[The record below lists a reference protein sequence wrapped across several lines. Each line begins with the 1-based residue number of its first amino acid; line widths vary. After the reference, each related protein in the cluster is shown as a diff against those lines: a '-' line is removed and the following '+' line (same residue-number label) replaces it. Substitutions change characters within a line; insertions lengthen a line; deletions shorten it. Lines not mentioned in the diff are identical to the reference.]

1 MGSKQET
8 NGDDRDGE
16 RIVLDT
22 SRAREKERERER
34 ERERSKGEAEMVPG
48 GFSVENLGRGIKQVR
63 TAEYGGLKESTS
75 LEPNR
80 SINNKV
86 KLALVRDGEA

>member
-1 MGSKQET
+1 LT
-8 NGDDRDGE
+8 LVE
-16 RIVLDT
+16 R
-22 SRAREKERERER
+22 AKEERKR

-63 TAEYGGLKESTS
+63 TAEYGGLKQSTS

-80 SINNKV
+80 SINKV
-86 KLALVRDGEA
+86 KLVLVRDEMTKRRVVKTHVTTIAD